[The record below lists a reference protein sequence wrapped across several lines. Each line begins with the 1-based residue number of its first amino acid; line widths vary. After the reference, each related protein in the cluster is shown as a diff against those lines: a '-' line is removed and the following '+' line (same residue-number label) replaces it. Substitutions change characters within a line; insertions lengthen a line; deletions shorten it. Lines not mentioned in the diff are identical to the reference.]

1 MKTKGALVLIVLLF
15 ITCSKENISNKQ
27 QAGESNNIT
36 AVLDTVKIPLND
48 LGVNTYR
55 GNTGGLFPGGVNEPT
70 GTYAADLL
78 NVSNSIIPIDSSG
91 TPNSK
96 RARSFLSLWAV
107 VPADTI

>member
-1 MKTKGALVLIVLLF
+1 
-15 ITCSKENISNKQ
+15 
-27 QAGESNNIT
+27 
-36 AVLDTVKIPLND
+36 
-48 LGVNTYR
+48 VNTYR

-96 RARSFLSLWAV
+96 KGKIVFISLAV